1 MTSFFDPVLKTV
13 GETLRGLA
21 HLADPDGSSL
31 PAWSLRSD
39 HDTTYPAP
47 NIPPEMTLEH
57 RRWLFD
63 DKGRPHGPDYIREQ
77 VVRTAKETWAK
88 NQADYTIDVSEFT
101 VFAIQ
106 LTGEEDLGVRY
117 IPDRWQKWT
126 QQESNALHTAEV
138 IAELGYCPTRAAAIR
153 QTREESPLWS
163 YWRAMEKDAIE
174 AANQATEASEA
185 STEVGS
191 APRKS
196 KGKKLFED

>member
-1 MTSFFDPVLKTV
+1 MTSSFDPVLKTV

-21 HLADPDGSSL
+21 QLADPDGSSL

-77 VVRTAKETWAK
+77 VVRTAKDAWAK
-88 NQADYTIDVSEFT
+88 YQADYTIDLSEFT

-106 LTGEEDLGVRY
+106 LTGEEDLGVKY
-117 IPDRWQKWT
+117 IPDRWEEWT
-126 QQESNALHTAEV
+126 DQTSNALRTAQV
-138 IAELGYCPTRAAAIR
+138 ISELKYCPTRAVAIR
-153 QTREESPLWS
+153 QTKEKSPLWS
-163 YWRAMEKDAIE
+163 YWRTMEYHARE
-174 AANQATEASEA
+174 AANQATEALEA

-191 APRKS
+191 APGKS
-196 KGKKLFED
+196 KGKKLFKD

>member
-1 MTSFFDPVLKTV
+1 MTSSFDSVCKTV

-21 HLADPDGSSL
+21 HLVDPDGSSL

-39 HDTTYPAP
+39 HDTTYPSP

-88 NQADYTIDVSEFT
+88 HQADFTIDVSEFT

-106 LTGEEDLGVRY
+106 LTGEEDLGVKY
-117 IPDRWQKWT
+117 IPDRWQKWS

-138 IAELGYCPTRAAAIR
+138 IADLGYCPTRAVAIR
-153 QTREESPLWS
+153 QTREDSPLWR
-163 YWRAMEKDAIE
+163 YWRTMEKDAIE
-174 AANQATEASEA
+174 AANQAIEASKA

-191 APRKS
+191 ASGNS
-196 KGKKLFED
+196 KGKKLFKD